1 MHTQYRSKT
10 NVLDGVTSLMLLA
23 LYPPSRHPLGH
34 RMGLDVSTMI
44 TCRELVV
51 PSIVRNSTDWPILA
65 VMGKRCHG
73 KLKRTH
79 VPPYDTSG
87 DNSN

>member
-1 MHTQYRSKT
+1 MHTPCKT
-10 NVLDGVTSLMLLA
+10 KVLGGVASLMLLA
-23 LYPPSRHPLGH
+23 LYPPPRHPLGR
-34 RMGLDVSTMI
+34 RMGLDVSSTI
-44 TCRELVV
+44 TCRELIVHSV
-51 PSIVRNSTDWPILA
+51 VRNSTDWPILA
-65 VMGKRCHG
+65 VMSKRCLS